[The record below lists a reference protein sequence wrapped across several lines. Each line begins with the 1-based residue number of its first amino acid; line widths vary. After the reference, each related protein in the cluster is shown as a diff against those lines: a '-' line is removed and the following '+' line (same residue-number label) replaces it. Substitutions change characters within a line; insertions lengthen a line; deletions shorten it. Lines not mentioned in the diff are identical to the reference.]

1 MIIKKILNP
10 NTILAMDEN
19 RQEYVFFGKG
29 IGYSRKIGQNVDGE
43 DINRVFIPVN
53 NKQIQEYLRLFDSIP
68 AIYFDVT
75 QEIIKNAEQ
84 TLQTELNTGLFF
96 TLSDH
101 LHFAVERHKKNLN
114 IVNRVY
120 WEVKNYYPNE
130 FSIGEYALKIL
141 KRDLGQI
148 LPKEEAA
155 NIAFHIIN
163 AQNTVSLTN
172 KGMDY
177 AKLIGG
183 VADIVKYELKIDFD
197 IEGVHYQR
205 FITHLKFFIQR
216 YFDGKMINENDD
228 GLFEQIAILYPKALA
243 VAYKAKEYIEI
254 LYETKIN
261 KEEITYLTVHIN
273 RLMSNNNIHDKEIND
288 NTK

>member
-10 NTILAMDEN
+10 NTILAIDEN

-53 NKQIQEYLRLFDSIP
+53 NKQIQEYIRLFDSIP
-68 AIYFDVT
+68 AVYFDVT
-75 QEIIKNAEQ
+75 QEIIKNAKQ
-84 TLQTELNTGLFF
+84 VLQTELNTGLFF

-130 FSIGEYALKIL
+130 FSIGENALKIL
-141 KRDLGQI
+141 KRNLGQI

-163 AQNTVSLTN
+163 AQNTDSLTN

-183 VADIVKYELKIDFD
+183 VTDIVKYELKIDFD
-197 IEGVHYQR
+197 IEDVHYQR

-228 GLFEQIAILYPKALA
+228 GLFEQIATLYPKALG

-254 LYETKIN
+254 LYETKVN

-273 RLMSNNNIHDKEIND
+273 RLMSD
-288 NTK
+288 NTIHNGK